1 MATRKSLAAAAIVC
15 AGTVAG
21 LAGCS
26 QDDGVRAGSAAGG
39 PKEPVAVT
47 SGATAGPFKG
57 MSADRIADK
66 AIAATKGAG
75 SLRMAGAI
83 ESDGDPV
90 TVDLAMDS
98 RDNCTGDLG
107 VKGGRAELRRLS
119 DVIYLKGDGAFWR
132 ATMDERGSASPDGGG
147 DGVVELMTDRWIK
160 MPGSAIAD
168 MRGVCDLDAM
178 LSELDDEDDP
188 TGMTLGKDTEV
199 DGVPAATLVRKDGRE
214 TTTAYV
220 AKEGKPYLLKVV
232 KAGGDDAGTVA
243 FSDFDKP
250 VRVQAPPSDE
260 VVDLEKL
267 GGNIPSDPSDSD
279 SDSDSDSGTGTETGP
294 SGEPSSPAPTASA
307 EAPEDGT
314 ESGFGAGAEQDG
326 PGTS

>member
-1 MATRKSLAAAAIVC
+1 MATRKSLAAAIVC
-15 AGTVAG
+15 AGAVAG

-26 QDDGVRAGSAAGG
+26 QDGGVREGSAAGG

-57 MSADRIADK
+57 MSADQIADR
-66 AIAATKGAG
+66 AIAATKGAA

-107 VKGGRAELRRLS
+107 VRGGRAELRRLS
-119 DVIYLKGDGAFWR
+119 DIIYLKGDGTFWR

-178 LSELDDEDDP
+178 LSELDGEEGEP
-188 TGMTLGKDTEV
+188 TGMTLGKDAEV
-199 DGVPAATLVRKDGRE
+199 DGVPAATLVKKEGRE
-214 TTTAYV
+214 TETAYV

-232 KAGGDDAGTVA
+232 RAGGDDAGTVA
-243 FSDFDKP
+243 FSDFGKP

-267 GGNIPSDPSDSD
+267 GGDIQPDPSDGASAE
-279 SDSDSDSGTGTETGP
+279 SDSGTRP
-294 SGEPSSPAPTASA
+294 SAEPSSPAPSEPAG
-307 EAPEDGT
+307 EPEDGT
-314 ESGFGAGAEQDG
+314 ESGFGAGAERG
-326 PGTS
+326 ASGTS

>member
-1 MATRKSLAAAAIVC
+1 MATRKSLAAAIVC

-26 QDDGVRAGSAAGG
+26 QDGDVRAGSAAGG
-39 PKEPVAVT
+39 RKEPVAVT
-47 SGATAGPFKG
+47 SAATAGPFKG

-66 AIAATKGAG
+66 AIAAMKSAD
-75 SLRMAGAI
+75 SLRMAGSI

-98 RDNCTGDLG
+98 RDNCTGGLG
-107 VKGGRAELRRLS
+107 VRGGRAELRRLS

-132 ATMDERGSASPDGGG
+132 ATMDERSSASPDGGG
-147 DGVVELMTDRWIK
+147 DGVVELMTDRWVK
-160 MPGSAIAD
+160 MPTSAIAD

-188 TGMTLGKDTEV
+188 AGMTLGRDTEV
-199 DGVPAATLVRKDGRE
+199 DGVPVATLVKKEGRE

-220 AKEGKPYLLKVV
+220 AKEGSPYLLKVV
-232 KAGGDDAGTVA
+232 RAGGDDAGSVG
-243 FSDFDKP
+243 FSDFDEP

-267 GGNIPSDPSDSD
+267 GGTVGPDPSGSASPDPDSDPD
-279 SDSDSDSGTGTETGP
+279 TGTGP
-294 SGEPSSPAPTASA
+294 SDEATPSSSA
-307 EAPEDGT
+307 DAPEEGEET
-314 ESGFGAGAEQDG
+314 GFGAGAERG
-326 PGTS
+326 GSGRP